1 MHFRYNIETSTLH
14 IGILLDCML
23 TVSDNDIWLL
33 VNLSK
38 TRAMFMLANIN
49 RSAVPHS
56 VLGVLL
62 KVPRAQTNRAAVARP
77 Q

>member
-1 MHFRYNIETSTLH
+1 
-14 IGILLDCML
+14 ML

-49 RSAVPHS
+49 RIAVPHN

-62 KVPRAQTNRAAVARP
+62 KVPRAQTNRAAVSRP
-77 Q
+77 QVTDRSVLLMGIVTL